1 MNPRHSR
8 VQEIVEKNN
17 KQNLDTSIKIKKIIH
32 IKYKR
37 KLYPNILP
45 NLFNIHRIRYR
56 AILAMYLG
64 KNSAVNIIL

>member
-32 IKYKR
+32 IKYNQNKPKR
-37 KLYPNILP
+37 IVDYMNFLINMNHKDNQE
-45 NLFNIHRIRYR
+45 
-56 AILAMYLG
+56 
-64 KNSAVNIIL
+64 